1 MKHTKKWCSSIVA
14 IPPKE
19 THLHVHI
26 WMYNNSIKEKE
37 EAINLGTE
45 SESEEREKLT
55 MSFGNSLVGKDQKQ
69 V

>member
-1 MKHTKKWCSSIVA
+1 
-14 IPPKE
+14 
-19 THLHVHI
+19 
-26 WMYNNSIKEKE
+26 MYNNSIKEKE